1 MVITVLIY
9 SVFTGASGLAQSW
22 WQLLIFQVLA
32 GVGIG
37 GEWAAGAALVA
48 ETWPERTR
56 QRALVAMQMS
66 FAGGFFLAGLL
77 NLLVGPFGW
86 RWVFTAGAAPALV
99 ALLVRQFVPEPERWL
114 AARRRSQSQGGSLTA
129 ARIFSAI
136 FAPDIRRRTVVA
148 VLIAAAMMI
157 GAWGTSTLLPTW
169 IHQLLGSGRGAL
181 AVRTTGICFMLANIG
196 AVFGFLTVMWLV
208 DAVGRRWSYFLIVVG
223 CIGTSLFAFTQIS
236 TIEAL
241 LWFMPLYGFFAIGGF
256 ATFAVYLPELFPT
269 RIRATGQGFCW
280 NTGRAFTAVGPL
292 VSGALVGVFD
302 SVPMAA
308 VAVSTSYLI
317 GLVAIWF
324 GPETRGLPL
333 PD

>member
-1 MVITVLIY
+1 
-9 SVFTGASGLAQSW
+9 
-22 WQLLIFQVLA
+22 
-32 GVGIG
+32 
-37 GEWAAGAALVA
+37 
-48 ETWPERTR
+48 
-56 QRALVAMQMS
+56 
-66 FAGGFFLAGLL
+66 
-77 NLLVGPFGW
+77 
-86 RWVFTAGAAPALV
+86 
-99 ALLVRQFVPEPERWL
+99 
-114 AARRRSQSQGGSLTA
+114 
-129 ARIFSAI
+129 
-136 FAPDIRRRTVVA
+136 
-148 VLIAAAMMI
+148 
-157 GAWGTSTLLPTW
+157 
-169 IHQLLGSGRGAL
+169 
-181 AVRTTGICFMLANIG
+181 MLANIG
-196 AVFGFLTVMWLV
+196 AVFGFLAVMWLV